1 MVGREVGG
9 GIGLPVGVLE
19 KEEAFCR
26 RDGGGGVLEDKE
38 GGSRLG
44 GGVVPLLTLAGE
56 VNELVSGGGREV
68 GGGREDGGRF
78 DGGGIAGGGRGEVE
92 SDAGD
97 GREGGGR
104 GDAVGREVNEDVL
117 SGLGTAGEC
126 VRGGSAQEEARGKGA
141 GGVEEE
147 PWEEW
152 RGWRRGGAASRGAS
166 GNSEDKD
173 TVGETE
179 GPERRSG
186 AGEEGGGGVGVRG
199 GDAPVR
205 IRGGDLYFF
214 SPLDPSSGGREGD
227 VGGEVPARM
236 RGGDLYLPSPM
247 DPTMAGA
254 GGEEPEG
261 EGVLLAGELPPT
273 RTFGGDLYL
282 LPSPDEARRGGE
294 AGGDIFLLICVGDLD
309 REFRDTCFVATSSI
323 PLPL

>member
-68 GGGREDGGRF
+68 GGGREDGGRC

-152 RGWRRGGAASRGAS
+152 RGW
-166 GNSEDKD
+166 
-173 TVGETE
+173 
-179 GPERRSG
+179 RRSG